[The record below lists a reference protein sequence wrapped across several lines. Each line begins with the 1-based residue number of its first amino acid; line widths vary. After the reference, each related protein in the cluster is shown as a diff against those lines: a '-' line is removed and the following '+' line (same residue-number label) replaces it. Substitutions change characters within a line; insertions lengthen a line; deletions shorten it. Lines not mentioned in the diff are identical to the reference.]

1 MTDTPEAPEGG
12 TGRPRPRPTPRPRA
26 GAARP
31 APRPRVAGSRRADDD
46 TTTDAAGAVAPAAVP
61 VDPAAGDPAHGDPAP
76 GAAAPGDAAG
86 ARRRPAPRSRTV
98 EAAPLPKARPR
109 PPARAATAPAE
120 EAPQEDRAGRRR
132 LTLPRR
138 TGRRTGRGAAPA
150 RGRSRVLALVL
161 AVACVLTAAG
171 GGWLLWQRTHPTSVD
186 PAIFDAARSGVE
198 AVYGYDYR
206 DSDGSVQ
213 RKLDALTGD
222 LRDQYE
228 SDLSSGGI
236 IDTYEQV
243 SATTSYDVLEVGLQ
257 QVNQSQDQ
265 ATLVVFGDYVVQS
278 VNSGTQTAPAGSEC
292 TVTDD
297 GAQSCTQTVRVTVL
311 ETGDGWK
318 ISELT
323 LLTSS

>member
-1 MTDTPEAPEGG
+1 VTDTPDTPGDG
-12 TGRPRPRPTPRPRA
+12 TRPRPRPTPRPRA

-31 APRPRVAGSRRADDD
+31 SPRPRVAGSRRAEDEVPD
-46 TTTDAAGAVAPAAVP
+46 TAGRAT
-61 VDPAAGDPAHGDPAP
+61 AP
-76 GAAAPGDAAG
+76 GAPEDDAPAG
-86 ARRRPAPRSRTV
+86 RRRPSPRTRTA
-98 EAAPLPKARPR
+98 EAAPLPKVKPRPASRSTAVTEPDRAEDAEAPARRPR
-109 PPARAATAPAE
+109 RGRARSAGSARGTAPAT
-120 EAPQEDRAGRRR
+120 R
-132 LTLPRR
+132 
-138 TGRRTGRGAAPA
+138 
-150 RGRSRVLALVL
+150 RSRTLALVL
-161 AVACVLTAAG
+161 AVLCVLTAAG

-198 AVYGYDYR
+198 AVYAYDYQ

-228 SDLSSGGI
+228 SDLSAGGI

-257 QVNQSQDQ
+257 QVNRSQDQ
-265 ATLVVFGDYVVQS
+265 ATLVVFGQYVVQS
-278 VNSGTQTAPAGSEC
+278 VNSGTQAPPTGSEC

-311 ETGDGWK
+311 DTDDGWK

>member
-1 MTDTPEAPEGG
+1 MTDTPDGTDGG
-12 TGRPRPRPTPRPRA
+12 TRPRPRPTPRPRT

-31 APRPRVAGSRRADDD
+31 SPRPRVAGSRRAEDDATD
-46 TTTDAAGAVAPAAVP
+46 TTVPTDATPTAEAGTVADAPA
-61 VDPAAGDPAHGDPAP
+61 G
-76 GAAAPGDAAG
+76 
-86 ARRRPAPRSRTV
+86 RRRPSPRTRAA
-98 EAAPLPKARPR
+98 EPAPLPKARPR
-109 PPARAATAPAE
+109 PAARAATAVADPPADTDTDAE
-120 EAPQEDRAGRRR
+120 RPGRRR
-132 LTLPRR
+132 R
-138 TGRRTGRGAAPA
+138 GRGSRA
-150 RGRSRVLALVL
+150 RSGAVPRTAGRTATGGPGRSRTLALVL
-161 AVACVLTAAG
+161 AVLCVLTAAG
-171 GGWLLWQRTHPTSVD
+171 GGWLLWQRSHPTSVD
-186 PAIFDAARSGVE
+186 PAIFAAARSGVE
-198 AVYGYDYR
+198 DVYAYDYR

-228 SDLSSGGI
+228 ADLSSGGI

-257 QVNQSQDQ
+257 QVNASQDQ
-265 ATLVVFGDYVVQS
+265 ATLVVFGQYVVES
-278 VNSGTQTAPAGSEC
+278 VNSGTQTPPAGSEC

-311 ETGDGWK
+311 ETDDGWK

>member
-1 MTDTPEAPEGG
+1 MTDTPDTPDGAAP
-12 TGRPRPRPTPRPRA
+12 RPRPRPTPRPRA
-26 GAARP
+26 GGGRP
-31 APRPRVAGSRRADDD
+31 SPRPRVAGSRRADDD
-46 TTTDAAGAVAPAAVP
+46 
-61 VDPAAGDPAHGDPAP
+61 AP
-76 GAAAPGDAAG
+76 GAPGTAPATTPAEPAGGAG
-86 ARRRPAPRSRTV
+86 APTRRRPAPRSRTA
-98 EAAPLPKARPR
+98 EAAPLPGAGP
-109 PPARAATAPAE
+109 RAATRTTGTPSRATEQAPGE
-120 EAPQEDRAGRRR
+120 E
-132 LTLPRR
+132 R
-138 TGRRTGRGAAPA
+138 TGRRRRSRPARADRAAAAPTG
-150 RGRSRVLALVL
+150 GRSRVLAVVL
-161 AVACVLTAAG
+161 AALCVLTAAG

-186 PAIFDAARSGVE
+186 PAIFDAARRGVE

-228 SDLSSGGI
+228 ADLSSGGI

-243 SATTSYDVLEVGLQ
+243 SATTSYDVVEVGLQ
-257 QVNQSQDQ
+257 QVNRSQDQ
-265 ATLVVFGDYVVQS
+265 ATLVVFGQYVVQS
-278 VNSGTQTAPAGSEC
+278 VNSGTQTAPPGSEC

-311 ETGDGWK
+311 ETDDGWK